1 MQPKVSVII
10 SNRNNADLLKK
21 SLGNLDEIRNKYY
34 QNLEVLV
41 VDNRSHDDSVNM
53 IEDRFP
59 WVHVLKSENKGLA
72 AANNLGAKH
81 ATGDYLIFLGADG
94 YPRIDTIGKL
104 VEYMQEHPE
113 VGIASPRLSLQGG
126 EPDKDASRSFPTP
139 WNSFT
144 KLTGLY
150 KLFPKSNL
158 FGSYFKR
165 FDDIHNPYE
174 TDACVT
180 GFMLIPS
187 SLYAKIGGFDQ
198 DYFAYGEDLDICYR
212 MKQAGYKV
220 MYLPHLESGHLKTR
234 LNEKKASLSD
244 KLTMAHSSTK
254 AMRLFLKKN
263 YKKKY
268 SSALLAFMTLGTFA
282 LQAHR
287 VSGVFLKHLFSR
299 K

>member
-104 VEYMQEHPE
+104 V
-113 VGIASPRLSLQGG
+113 
-126 EPDKDASRSFPTP
+126 
-139 WNSFT
+139 
-144 KLTGLY
+144 
-150 KLFPKSNL
+150 
-158 FGSYFKR
+158 
-165 FDDIHNPYE
+165 
-174 TDACVT
+174 
-180 GFMLIPS
+180 
-187 SLYAKIGGFDQ
+187 
-198 DYFAYGEDLDICYR
+198 
-212 MKQAGYKV
+212 
-220 MYLPHLESGHLKTR
+220 
-234 LNEKKASLSD
+234 
-244 KLTMAHSSTK
+244 
-254 AMRLFLKKN
+254 
-263 YKKKY
+263 
-268 SSALLAFMTLGTFA
+268 
-282 LQAHR
+282 
-287 VSGVFLKHLFSR
+287 
-299 K
+299 